1 MSRIQLRPQ
10 TRVAILLGTICS
22 ICYLAVYF
30 ARNILSTFTPQMI
43 EDGMFSEADIGALSS
58 VFFITYAVGQ
68 LVNGLIGDRIKAK
81 YMICFGLLLSGGCN
95 LLFSL
100 FAHTWTVAYLAYAL
114 TGFFLSM
121 IYAPMSKMVTEN
133 TEPIHAVR
141 CSIAYTFAAF
151 FGSPLAGITAVIVSW
166 QGGFGV
172 ASGTLIVMGF
182 LSFIFFSVFERRGE
196 IRYGQYQPPKG
207 ASGGIKILLE
217 RQTVRFTLVAILTRV
232 VRTTAV
238 FWMPTYFVQYLGC
251 STDESALIFTVV
263 TAAISVSAFLAVW
276 LYEKLFHYNMNVSVL
291 VYFLVSAVAFLGVFV
306 FRQTLVNIILM
317 VIAIIMANCASSIL
331 WSCYCLS
338 LRDTGLVSGATGF
351 LDFASYIAASV
362 ASSVFAAALP
372 KIGWSG
378 LIISWFALM
387 AIGAAISMPLK
398 LKNHKSNKPPP
409 PSF

>member
-1 MSRIQLRPQ
+1 MSEFRLRPR
-10 TRVAILLGTICS
+10 TRVAILLGTLCS
-22 ICYLAVYF
+22 VCYLAVYF

-43 EDGMFSEADIGALSS
+43 EDGMFTETDIGALSS
-58 VFFITYAVGQ
+58 VFFITYAIGQ
-68 LVNGLIGDRIKAK
+68 LINGLIGDRIKAK

-100 FAHTWTVAYLAYAL
+100 FAHTWAVAYLAYAL

-133 TEPIHAVR
+133 TEPTHAIR
-141 CSIAYTFAAF
+141 CSIAYTFASF

-172 ASGTLIVMGF
+172 ASGTLMGMGL
-182 LSFIFFSVFERRGE
+182 LSFVLFTAFERRGRV
-196 IRYGQYQPPKG
+196 RYGQYQPPKG
-207 ASGGIKILLE
+207 AGGGIKMLLK
-217 RQTVRFTLVAILTRV
+217 RQIVRFTFVAILTGV
-232 VRTTAV
+232 VRTTVV
-238 FWMPTYFVQYLGC
+238 FWMPTYFVQHLGC
-251 STDESALIFTVV
+251 STDEAALIFTVV

-291 VYFLVSAVAFLGVFV
+291 VYFLVSAVSFFGVFV
-306 FRQTLVNIILM
+306 FRQPLINIILM

-351 LDFASYIAASV
+351 LDFSSYMSASV
-362 ASSVFAAALP
+362 ASAVFAVAIH

-378 LIISWFALM
+378 LVFSWFVLM
-387 AIGAAISMPLK
+387 AIGAVISMPLK
-398 LKNHKSNKPPP
+398 LKKHIN
-409 PSF
+409 